1 MCDEGSESFSWSP
14 QTWINKAD
22 CPSGQDCPASEEQ
35 CSTMGLSQCGDMN
48 TNANNQYC
56 SGVVVTTWTYVEAY
70 NSASPGPAPDSD
82 GGTGPAPDMGS
93 SFG

>member
-1 MCDEGSESFSWSP
+1 
-14 QTWINKAD
+14 
-22 CPSGQDCPASEEQ
+22 
-35 CSTMGLSQCGDMN
+35 MN